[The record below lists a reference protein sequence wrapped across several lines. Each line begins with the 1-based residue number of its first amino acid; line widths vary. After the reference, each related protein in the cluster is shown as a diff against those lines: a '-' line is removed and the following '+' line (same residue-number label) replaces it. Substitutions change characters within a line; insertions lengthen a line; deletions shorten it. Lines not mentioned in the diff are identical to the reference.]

1 MLEKYE
7 QTLENWIASNLANG
21 DDDAVFASGYLQG
34 HVAVVLS
41 QLEADGDESYSALEA
56 KMQPCI
62 ELAKEELEE
71 SDFALVEQAWSELS
85 KLLNA

>member
-7 QTLENWIASNLANG
+7 QTLEQWIASNLENG

-41 QLEADGDESYSALEA
+41 QLEDDGDESYNALEA

-71 SDFALVEQAWSELS
+71 SDFVLVEQAWSELS
-85 KLLNA
+85 KLLQA